1 MEFNIED
8 QRAFWNNRFQKE
20 GNVWG
25 AAPSNTARSA
35 VELFRRE
42 GVNRVLVP
50 GSGYGRNTK
59 AFTDAGFTVTGI
71 ELSATACESA
81 GKFNPES
88 KVFCRSVLDMS
99 FDDTIYDAIYCFNT
113 LHLFY
118 EKERKLLIKQCDAK
132 LRKGGLMYFV
142 VFSEK
147 ESSYGKKQKVEENT
161 FESRPGRPTH
171 YFTDEDIKAHF
182 SAFEVLETGIVE
194 DEESHGEEG
203 PHTHT
208 LRYIVVRK

>member
-8 QRAFWNNRFQKE
+8 QRTFWNNRFERE

-25 AAPSNTARSA
+25 AASSNTARHA
-35 VELFRRE
+35 VKLFRSE
-42 GVNRVLVP
+42 GLKTLLVP

-71 ELSATACESA
+71 ELSEVACESA
-81 GKFNPES
+81 RRFNPEA
-88 KVFCRSVLDMS
+88 KIFCRSVLDMS
-99 FDDTIYDAIYCFNT
+99 FDDTVYDVIYCFNT

-118 EKERKLLIKQCDAK
+118 EKERQLFLEQCNAR
-132 LRKGGLMYFV
+132 LRQGGLMYFV

-147 ESSYGKKQKVEENT
+147 ESSYGKNKKVEENT

-171 YFTDEDIKAHF
+171 YFTDEDIREHF
-182 SAFEVLETGIVE
+182 QGFQVLETGIVE